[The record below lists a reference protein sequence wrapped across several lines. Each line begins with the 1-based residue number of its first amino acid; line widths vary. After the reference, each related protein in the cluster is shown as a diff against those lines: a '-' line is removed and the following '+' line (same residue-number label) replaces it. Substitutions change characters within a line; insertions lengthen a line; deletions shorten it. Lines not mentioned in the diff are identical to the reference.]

1 MIKEEVILKSSA
13 VNNDQLRPMIVQ
25 KACYYQSEIVIL
37 CENRTVNAKSI
48 MGIIAL
54 PMKEGLSITLQ
65 AEGADEAAA
74 IEGIKEL
81 LG

>member
-1 MIKEEVILKSSA
+1 MGYSL
-13 VNNDQLRPMIVQ
+13 IVQ
-25 KACYYQSEIVIL
+25 KACYYNSEIVIL
-37 CENRTVNAKSI
+37 CDNKTVNAKSI

-54 PMKEGLSITLQ
+54 PIREGMSITLQ
-65 AEGADEAAA
+65 AEGDDEAAA